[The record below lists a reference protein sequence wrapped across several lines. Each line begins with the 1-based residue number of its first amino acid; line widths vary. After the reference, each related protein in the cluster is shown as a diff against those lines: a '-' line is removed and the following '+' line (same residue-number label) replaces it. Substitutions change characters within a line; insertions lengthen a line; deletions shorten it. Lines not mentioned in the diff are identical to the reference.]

1 MNNYLAFI
9 FTNYNNSEFT
19 EEAVKSIYNNKIKD
33 EIKFDIVIVDNNSNY
48 DNKNIL
54 ENLSDFYDKVKI
66 IFLTKNLGYFNGLNE
81 GINHMP
87 KPVEYYDFVVIGNN
101 DLFFK
106 RNFINS
112 VYKNYNLFKKYPV
125 VSPDIIRLDGF
136 HQNPH
141 VIKPISKFRS
151 FIYELYFLNFYLSK
165 VIILISNL
173 TRKYTQRKDRKYYK
187 IPGEI
192 MYGYGACYVL
202 GPIFFKSFKN
212 LLAPT
217 FLMGEEFFL
226 YHQLKKNNYKIYYE
240 PKIKVSHHDHATVS
254 KLPSKKFWKIS
265 KESHLI
271 YKKYLKENNEK

>member
-1 MNNYLAFI
+1 MNNNLAFI

-19 EEAVKSIYNNKIKD
+19 EEAVKSIYNNNIKD
-33 EIKFDIVIVDNNSNY
+33 EIKFDIIVVDNNSNC

-81 GINHMP
+81 GINQLP
-87 KPVEYYDFVVIGNN
+87 KPVKNYDFVVIGNN

-165 VIILISNL
+165 VIIFIANL
-173 TRKYTQRKDRKYYK
+173 TQKYTQRKDRKYNRITTLMLSSPWK
-187 IPGEI
+187 AWATAAPVSPEVAVRMVI
-192 MYGYGACYVL
+192 GAPSLMRARHWAINRPPKSLKASV
-202 GPIFFKSFKN
+202 GPW
-212 LLAPT
+212 
-217 FLMGEEFFL
+217 
-226 YHQLKKNNYKIYYE
+226 NN
-240 PKIKVSHHDHATVS
+240 SRQ
-254 KLPSKKFWKIS
+254 
-265 KESHLI
+265 
-271 YKKYLKENNEK
+271 